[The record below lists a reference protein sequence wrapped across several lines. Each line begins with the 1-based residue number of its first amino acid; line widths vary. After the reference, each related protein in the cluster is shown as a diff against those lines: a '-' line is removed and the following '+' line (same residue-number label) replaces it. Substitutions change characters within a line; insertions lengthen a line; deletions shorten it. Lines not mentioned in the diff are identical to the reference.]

1 MMKVVGLLV
10 LLLLVASPVRAQMA
24 VTHTA
29 VNVASTT
36 ATALAANADRS
47 MLLLENDSDTVI
59 YCSFGTA
66 AVLNTGIRLGVSG
79 GAVLIDVR
87 PSQKLVACIHGG
99 SGNKVLL
106 ITEGTQ

>member
-10 LLLLVASPVRAQMA
+10 LLLLVASPVRAQMV

-29 VNVASTT
+29 YNVTVTT
-36 ATALAANADRS
+36 STALAANANRS

-59 YCSFGTA
+59 YCSLGTA
-66 AVLNTGIRLGVSG
+66 AVLNTGIRLGASG
-79 GAVLIDVR
+79 GAILIDVR
-87 PSQKLVACIHGG
+87 PSSKLVNCIHGG